1 MLSAEC
7 TTSPDVPTLPNFQV
21 NIAGKVFAG
30 SNFKGRILLDCQAE
44 TSAES
49 LLLRFHGSERT
60 AIHSFDI
67 DCNHNL
73 IYQTGDESKKI
84 ISSDVLLHRFTGDL
98 LTPGRFEFPFEIVI
112 PSSLPGSQVVQFNPI
127 GRTYGENC
135 LAIEYNCTILLC
147 RPGGLTQ
154 SFSDVRV
161 KVEPCVA
168 LPMPM
173 YFGPT
178 KSKVNCMGG
187 YLFCGEILFG
197 ARLESITAYANEN
210 LRIDFANSE
219 VASVRIN
226 LIDFQIFG
234 RFIIKSTQESFDQI
248 EMKSSGSLTAKKIL
262 ERPKWDSIHEE
273 YERNYSID
281 IPISWD
287 NILSSSNGAL
297 SSIHYELRIIIR
309 MPFGV
314 EDTVLSTPII
324 IHHRSENSVPLGP
337 VTLRPEDFVS
347 LGPVALRPEDSVSL
361 GPMTLRPEDSVPLGP
376 MTLRPEDSVPLGP
389 MTLRPEDFVP
399 LDPMTLRP
407 EDSVP
412 LGPVTSRH
420 VHCKYAW
427 ADIRRTNVGRAQR
440 VGQPSESDRLSVFPL
455 PTRQKVI
462 VAPTV
467 VAVAKASTTFPL
479 SALDTVDKMIQL
491 LAVCDHWQKCTVLKD
506 WLSYSYSLTNKD
518 LLTPEILSKI
528 FRFIGDIRNLC
539 PFIRLVGEAMK
550 SVDNCTCKRISAAAN
565 ALQVVYIFF
574 L

>member
-1 MLSAEC
+1 MLTAEC
-7 TTSPDVPTLPNFQV
+7 STSLDAPTLYNFQLDIV
-21 NIAGKVFAG
+21 GNVSAG

-44 TSAES
+44 TSAEC

-60 AIHSFDI
+60 AIHSIGI
-67 DCNHNL
+67 DYNHNST
-73 IYQTGDESKKI
+73 YQTGDESKKI

-98 LTPGRFEFPFEIVI
+98 LMPGRYEFPFEIAI
-112 PSSLPGSQVVQFNPI
+112 PSSLPGSQVVHFNPV
-127 GRTYGENC
+127 GHSFGENC

-147 RPGGLTQ
+147 RPGGITQ

-178 KSKVNCMGG
+178 ESKVDYMGG
-187 YLFCGEILFG
+187 HFSCKRVLFG
-197 ARLESITAYANEN
+197 ARMESITAYANEN

-219 VASVRIN
+219 VASVRVN
-226 LIDFQIFG
+226 LVDFQIFG

-248 EMKSSGSLTAKKIL
+248 EMKSSGSLTAKRIL
-262 ERPKWDSIHEE
+262 KTPRWDYIYEE

-314 EDTVLSTPII
+314 EDTILSTPII
-324 IHHRSENSVPLGP
+324 IHHRNEDSVPFGP
-337 VTLRPEDFVS
+337 VTLRPE
-347 LGPVALRPEDSVSL
+347 G
-361 GPMTLRPEDSVPLGP
+361 SVPLGP
-376 MTLRPEDSVPLGP
+376 V
-389 MTLRPEDFVP
+389 
-399 LDPMTLRP
+399 TLRP

-412 LGPVTSRH
+412 LGPVTSRP

-427 ADIRRTNVGRAQR
+427 ADIRRIKVARAQR
-440 VGQPSESDRLSVFPL
+440 VGQPSESDRLPVFPL
-455 PTRQKVI
+455 PTRPKAI
-462 VAPTV
+462 VAPTI
-467 VAVAKASTTFPL
+467 VAVAKASTVFPL

-506 WLSYSYSLTNKD
+506 WLSYSYSPTNKN
-518 LLTPEILSKI
+518 LLTPEILSNI
-528 FRFIGDIRNLC
+528 FKYIGDIRNLC

-565 ALQVVYIFF
+565 ALPYHNMKPIVCYLFACYYTDKWRFYKELNLPKSVISCINMNYSYVRFVMDASDWKVA
-574 L
+574 